1 MFNFNKERIEK
12 RLTKSFV
19 MVSGISAIAAIV
31 GLIAIIVMASRYSY
45 ALKNFGFAQ
54 GDIGQTLFAF
64 ADSRSSLRAA
74 IGYDDADA
82 IANVVNQHQ
91 ENREMFEEYFAKIED
106 TIVSE
111 DGRITYD
118 EIASELD
125 AYWAMDQQIL
135 ELGATT
141 DRELCKQAQDIAL
154 NELAGKYNSIYTKL
168 ENLLS
173 VKVSEGNSL
182 SNTLRMLTIILIVL
196 IAVVIVVAMLISTK
210 MGKGIAKGIARPLV
224 ELGSRL
230 KGLAAG
236 DFDSPFPEVTAE
248 DEVADMIRE
257 AREMTDKIV
266 EIISDIGVLLGEMAA
281 GNYAV
286 TSNIRDRYTG
296 DFSKVIESMRDLRN
310 QMTATLRSIGEAS
323 NQVSAGAGNLAE
335 SAQGLAEGAV
345 EQAGAVQELQAT
357 IMSITE
363 AMQKSAEDAEE
374 SYTQTQK
381 YADEADNSRAGMNT
395 VVEAMKKIDDTSTK
409 IGDIISEIESIASQ
423 TNLLSLNAS
432 IEAARA
438 GEAGRGF
445 AVVADQIRQLAEQSA
460 KAAVD
465 TRELIEGSLQEIQGG
480 NRAVE
485 SASSSI
491 EVVVDGIKQIADV
504 SKHLSIMIGDQSETM
519 RQAEQGVNQISDV
532 VQNNSAAAEESSATS
547 EELSAQAT
555 TLDDLVGQFTFMEG
569 E

>member
-1 MFNFNKERIEK
+1 MLKFNNERIEK

-19 MVSGISAIAAIV
+19 MVSAISAIAAIV
-31 GLIAIIVMASRYSY
+31 GLIAMLVLASRYSY
-45 ALKNFGFAQ
+45 ALKNYGFAQ
-54 GDIGQTLFAF
+54 GDIGQALFAF
-64 ADSRSSLRAA
+64 ADTRSSLRAA

-82 IANVVNQHQ
+82 IQNVVEQHK
-91 ENREMFEEYFAKIED
+91 EMKATFEEYFAKVED
-106 TIVSE
+106 TIVSK
-111 DGRITYD
+111 DGRETYD
-118 EIASELD
+118 EIVSELD
-125 AYWAMDQQIL
+125 AYWEMDTQIL

-154 NELAGKYNSIYTKL
+154 NELAGKYNSIYEKL
-168 ENLLS
+168 EGLLT
-173 VKVSEGNSL
+173 VKINEGNSL
-182 SNTLRMLTIILIVL
+182 STTLRILSIVL
-196 IAVVIVVAMLISTK
+196 AAFIIVVIVSAMLVSTK
-210 MGKGIAKGIARPLV
+210 MGKGIAKGIAKPLAD
-224 ELGSRL
+224 LGQRL
-230 KGLAAG
+230 KALGGG
-236 DFDSPFPEVTAE
+236 DFSSPFPEVEAD
-248 DEVADMIRE
+248 DEVADMVQD
-257 AREMTDKIV
+257 ARDMSDKLNA
-266 EIISDIGVLLGEMAA
+266 IIDDLGLLLGEMST

-286 TSNIRDRYTG
+286 RTAIPEQYTG
-296 DFSKVIESMRDLRN
+296 EFAKMLQAMRDLRN

-323 NQVSAGAGNLAE
+323 NQVSAGSGNLAE

-357 IMSITE
+357 IISITE
-363 AMQKSAEDAEE
+363 AMQRSAEDAGD

-381 YADEADNSRAGMNT
+381 CAEADNSREGMNT

-409 IGDIISEIESIASQ
+409 IGNIISEIESIASQ

-465 TRELIEGSLQEIQGG
+465 TRELIEGSLQEIEGG

-491 EVVVDGIKQIADV
+491 GIVVDGIKQIADV
-504 SKHLSIMIGDQSETM
+504 SKQLSIMIGDQSETM
-519 RQAEQGVNQISDV
+519 RQAEQGVSQISDV
-532 VQNNSAAAEESSATS
+532 VQNNSAAAQETSATS

-555 TLDDLVGQFTFMEG
+555 TLDDLVGQFTFLDE
-569 E
+569 

>member
-1 MFNFNKERIEK
+1 MLKFNNERIEK

-19 MVSGISAIAAIV
+19 MVSAISAIAAVV
-31 GLIAIIVMASRYSY
+31 GLIAMLVLASRYSY

-54 GDIGQTLFAF
+54 GDIGQALFAF
-64 ADSRSSLRAA
+64 ADTRSSLRAA

-82 IANVVNQHQ
+82 IQNVVEQHK
-91 ENREMFEEYFAKIED
+91 EMKATFEEYFAKVEN
-106 TIVSE
+106 TIVSK
-111 DGRITYD
+111 DGRATYD
-118 EIASELD
+118 EIVSELD
-125 AYWAMDQQIL
+125 AYWEMDSQIL

-141 DRELCKQAQDIAL
+141 DRELCKQAQDIAISQ
-154 NELAGKYNSIYTKL
+154 LAGKYNSIYEKL
-168 ENLLS
+168 EGLLT
-173 VKVSEGNSL
+173 VKINEGNSL
-182 SNTLRMLTIILIVL
+182 STTLRILSIVL
-196 IAVVIVVAMLISTK
+196 AAFIIVVIVSAMLISTK
-210 MGKGIAKGIARPLV
+210 MGKGIAKGIAKPLDD
-224 ELGSRL
+224 LGQRL
-230 KGLAAG
+230 KALGGG
-236 DFDSPFPEVTAE
+236 DFSSPFPEVDAD
-248 DEVADMIRE
+248 DEVADMVQD
-257 AREMTDKIV
+257 ARDMSDKLNA
-266 EIISDIGVLLGEMAA
+266 IIDDLGVLLGEMST

-286 TSNIRDRYTG
+286 RTAIPEQYTG
-296 DFSKVIESMRDLRN
+296 EFAKMLQAMRDLRT

-323 NQVSAGAGNLAE
+323 NQVSAGSGNLAE

-357 IMSITE
+357 IISITE
-363 AMQKSAEDAEE
+363 AMQRSAEDAGD

-381 YADEADNSRAGMNT
+381 CAEEADNSREGMNT

-409 IGDIISEIESIASQ
+409 IGNIISEIESIASQ

-465 TRELIEGSLQEIQGG
+465 TRELIEGSLQEIEGG

-491 EVVVDGIKQIADV
+491 GIVVDGIKQIADV
-504 SKHLSIMIGDQSETM
+504 SKQLSIMIGDQSETM
-519 RQAEQGVNQISDV
+519 RQAEQGVSQISDV
-532 VQNNSAAAEESSATS
+532 VQNNSAAAQETSATS

-555 TLDDLVGQFTFMEG
+555 TLDDLVGQFTFLDE
-569 E
+569 

>member
-1 MFNFNKERIEK
+1 MFKFNKERIEK

-19 MVSGISAIAAIV
+19 MVSTISAVAAIA
-31 GLIAIIVMASRYSY
+31 GLIAMIVLASRYSY

-54 GDIGQTLFAF
+54 GDIGQALFAF

-82 IANVVNQHQ
+82 IATVVQQHE
-91 ENREMFEEYFAKIED
+91 ENKEMFATYFAKIED

-111 DGRITYD
+111 DGRATYD
-118 EIASELD
+118 EIISELD
-125 AYWAMDQQIL
+125 AYWELDKQIID
-135 ELGATT
+135 LGATT
-141 DRELCKQAQDIAL
+141 DREKCKQAQEIAL
-154 NELAGKYNSIYTKL
+154 SQLGDKYYSIYEKL
-168 ENLLS
+168 ENLLT
-173 VKVSEGNSL
+173 VKINEGNSL
-182 SNTLRMLTIILIVL
+182 SGMLRTLTIALSLLIV
-196 IAVVIVVAMLISTK
+196 AVIGAAMVISLK
-210 MGKGIAKGIARPLV
+210 MGRGIAKGIAQPMI
-224 ELGSRL
+224 ELGGRL
-230 KGLAAG
+230 ATLAAG
-236 DFDSPFPEVTAE
+236 DFDAPFPEVEAE
-248 DEVADMIRE
+248 DEVADMVRE
-257 AREMTDKIV
+257 ASDMAQKLNRLID
-266 EIISDIGVLLGEMAA
+266 DIGYLLGEMAA

-286 TSNIRDRYTG
+286 RTEIEEQYAG
-296 DFSKVIESMRDLRN
+296 DFSRMLVAMRDLRG

-323 NQVSAGAGNLAE
+323 NQVSAGAGNLAD

-363 AMQKSAEDAEE
+363 AMHKSAEDAED
-374 SYTQTQK
+374 SYVQTQK
-381 YADEADNSRAGMNT
+381 YADEADNSRAGMNA
-395 VVEAMKKIDDTSTK
+395 VVDAMKNIDDTSTK
-409 IGDIISEIESIASQ
+409 IGNIISEIESIASQ

-460 KAAVD
+460 RAAVD
-465 TRELIEGSLQEIQGG
+465 TRELIEGSLQEIEGG

-491 EVVVDGIKQIADV
+491 AVVVDGIKQIADV
-504 SKHLSIMIGDQSETM
+504 SKQLSIMISDQSETM
-519 RQAEQGVNQISDV
+519 RQAEQGVSQISDV

-547 EELSAQAT
+547 EELSAQAS
-555 TLDDLVGQFTFMEG
+555 TLDELVSQFTFLE
-569 E
+569 EE

>member
-1 MFNFNKERIEK
+1 MLKFNNERIEK

-19 MVSGISAIAAIV
+19 MVSAISAIAAIV
-31 GLIAIIVMASRYSY
+31 GLIAMLVLASRYSY

-54 GDIGQTLFAF
+54 GDIGQALFAF
-64 ADSRSSLRAA
+64 ADTRSSLRAA

-82 IANVVNQHQ
+82 IQNVVEQHK
-91 ENREMFEEYFAKIED
+91 EMKATFEEYFAKVEN
-106 TIVSE
+106 TIVSK
-111 DGRITYD
+111 DGRATYD
-118 EIASELD
+118 EIVSELD
-125 AYWAMDQQIL
+125 AYWEMDSQIL

-154 NELAGKYNSIYTKL
+154 NELAGKYNSIYEKL
-168 ENLLS
+168 EGLLS
-173 VKVSEGNSL
+173 VKINEGNSL
-182 SNTLRMLTIILIVL
+182 STTLRILSIVL
-196 IAVVIVVAMLISTK
+196 AAFIIVVIVSAMLISTK
-210 MGKGIAKGIARPLV
+210 MGKGIAKGIAKPLDD
-224 ELGSRL
+224 LGQRL
-230 KGLAAG
+230 KALGGG
-236 DFDSPFPEVTAE
+236 DFSSPFPEVDAD
-248 DEVADMIRE
+248 DEVADMVQD
-257 AREMTDKIV
+257 ARDMSNKLNA
-266 EIISDIGVLLGEMAA
+266 IIDDLGVLLGEMST

-286 TSNIRDRYTG
+286 RTAIPEQYTG
-296 DFSKVIESMRDLRN
+296 EFAKMLQAMRDLRN

-323 NQVSAGAGNLAE
+323 NQVSAGSGNLAE

-357 IMSITE
+357 IISITE
-363 AMQKSAEDAEE
+363 AMQRSAEDAGD

-381 YADEADNSRAGMNT
+381 CAEEADNSREGMNT

-409 IGDIISEIESIASQ
+409 IGNIISEIESIASQ

-465 TRELIEGSLQEIQGG
+465 TRELIEGSLQEIEGG

-491 EVVVDGIKQIADV
+491 GIVVDGIKQIADV
-504 SKHLSIMIGDQSETM
+504 SKQLSIMIGDQSETM
-519 RQAEQGVNQISDV
+519 RQAEQGVSQISDV
-532 VQNNSAAAEESSATS
+532 VQNNSAAAQETSATS

-555 TLDDLVGQFTFMEG
+555 TLDDLVGQFTFLDE
-569 E
+569 

>member
-1 MFNFNKERIEK
+1 MLKFNNERIEK

-19 MVSGISAIAAIV
+19 MVSAISAIAAVV
-31 GLIAIIVMASRYSY
+31 GPIAMLVLASRYSY

-54 GDIGQTLFAF
+54 GDIGQALFAF
-64 ADSRSSLRAA
+64 ADTRSSLRAA

-82 IANVVNQHQ
+82 IQNVVEQHK
-91 ENREMFEEYFAKIED
+91 EMKATFEEYFAKVEN
-106 TIVSE
+106 TIVSK
-111 DGRITYD
+111 DGRATYD
-118 EIASELD
+118 EIVSELD
-125 AYWAMDQQIL
+125 AYWEMDTQIL

-154 NELAGKYNSIYTKL
+154 NELAGKYNSIYEKL
-168 ENLLS
+168 EGLLT
-173 VKVSEGNSL
+173 VKINEGNSL
-182 SNTLRMLTIILIVL
+182 STTLRILSIVL
-196 IAVVIVVAMLISTK
+196 AAFIIVVIVSAMLVSTK
-210 MGKGIAKGIARPLV
+210 MGKGIAKGIAKPLAD
-224 ELGSRL
+224 LGQRL
-230 KGLAAG
+230 KALGGG
-236 DFDSPFPEVTAE
+236 DFSSPFPEVEAD
-248 DEVADMIRE
+248 DEVADMVQD
-257 AREMTDKIV
+257 ARDMSDKLNA
-266 EIISDIGVLLGEMAA
+266 IIDDLGLLLGEMST

-286 TSNIRDRYTG
+286 RTAIPEQYTG
-296 DFSKVIESMRDLRN
+296 EFAKMLQAMRDLRN

-323 NQVSAGAGNLAE
+323 NQVSAGSGNLAE

-357 IMSITE
+357 IISITE
-363 AMQKSAEDAEE
+363 AMQRSAEDAGD

-381 YADEADNSRAGMNT
+381 CAEEADNSREGMNT

-409 IGDIISEIESIASQ
+409 IGNIISEIESIASQ

-465 TRELIEGSLQEIQGG
+465 TRELIEGSLQEIEGG

-491 EVVVDGIKQIADV
+491 GIVVDGIKQIADV
-504 SKHLSIMIGDQSETM
+504 SKQLSIMIGDQSETM
-519 RQAEQGVNQISDV
+519 RQAEQGVSQISDV
-532 VQNNSAAAEESSATS
+532 VQNNSAAAQETSATS

-555 TLDDLVGQFTFMEG
+555 TLDDLVGQFTFLDE
-569 E
+569 